1 MATPFSNAY
10 VTSAIAVYGNSY
22 VAGYAVIGRL
32 VPVCFG
38 FLFSLSGAIGP
49 ILGQNFGAGMW
60 DRLERALK
68 DSLVIII
75 IFSFAVSFLLWFW
88 QDSIINLFK
97 LDLQAS
103 DIVRLFCTFI
113 AITFIFNGML
123 FVSNAAFNNLGSPRL
138 ASALNVGKATIG
150 TVPFVILGSQY
161 WGAGGVLIG
170 QAAGSILFGLL
181 AYRVAGKKILQLRKR
196 HTGNTLKI

>member
-1 MATPFSNAY
+1 
-10 VTSAIAVYGNSY
+10 
-22 VAGYAVIGRL
+22 
-32 VPVCFG
+32 
-38 FLFSLSGAIGP
+38 
-49 ILGQNFGAGMW
+49 MW

-68 DSLVIII
+68 DSLVIIV
-75 IFSFAVSFLLWFW
+75 IFSFVVSFLLWFG
-88 QDSIINLFK
+88 QESIIKLFK
-97 LDLQAS
+97 LDLQAA